1 MDKKISAPS
10 ITEAL
15 QNGFPFW
22 QKLQESE
29 RQKLADGTVA
39 KHFQKGENV
48 HGADGRCTGAILVQ
62 SGAIRVY
69 IMSQEGREI
78 TLYRLQKGD
87 VCVLSASCVLQCI
100 TFDVLA
106 DAETAADC
114 LVIPGALFKNVTD
127 ANVWAKNYML
137 ETAVKRFSDVMWVM
151 QQILF
156 FSLDKRIAIFL
167 ANELQKSGSPTLH
180 LTKEQIARDTGSA
193 REAVSRMLKYFAGEG
208 ILTSGRGRI
217 TIKDPEKLK
226 RLTV

>member
-1 MDKKISAPS
+1 M
-10 ITEAL
+10 
-15 QNGFPFW
+15 
-22 QKLQESE
+22 
-29 RQKLADGTVA
+29 
-39 KHFQKGENV
+39 
-48 HGADGRCTGAILVQ
+48 
-62 SGAIRVY
+62 
-69 IMSQEGREI
+69 
-78 TLYRLQKGD
+78 
-87 VCVLSASCVLQCI
+87 LSASCVLQCI

-217 TIKDPEKLK
+217 TITDPEKLK